1 MTRVETERGWR
12 RSAGGDGARVS
23 MGKENEMNVLPLK
36 I

>member
-1 MTRVETERGWR
+1 MSRFHD
-12 RSAGGDGARVS
+12 AGGDGARVS